1 MKSSSIFLLLLY
13 FTCTVL
19 NGVVKSLLV
28 DAEAKK
34 VSIVQDNQDN
44 RLPEV
49 EGRTIVM
56 ILIKVPPF
64 FTILL
69 II

>member
-13 FTCTVL
+13 FTWTVL

-34 VSIVQDNQDN
+34 VSIVQDNPDN

-49 EGRTIVM
+49 EGRSIVYDSS
-56 ILIKVPPF
+56 
-64 FTILL
+64 
-69 II
+69 

>member
-1 MKSSSIFLLLLY
+1 M
-13 FTCTVL
+13 
-19 NGVVKSLLV
+19 

-34 VSIVQDNQDN
+34 VSIVQDNPDN

-49 EGRTIVM
+49 EGRTNVI